1 MKRSIARS
9 TMAYLLTASLL
20 AAPLTA
26 AIAASRPSQT
36 LPMPHFRAEND
47 WLKLPNGWIL
57 GDVSAVTLDKAGHVW
72 VLHRPRTLAPA
83 DRARAAPPV
92 LEFLADG
99 TYLKGFGGDGA
110 GYDWPLNEHSIA
122 VDGRGHVWI
131 TGNSLAPGKADDALL
146 EFDGDGHFLRQM
158 GGRGTSKGDAD
169 VTSLDAAADLFV
181 DDAAHEIYIADGYG
195 NRRIIVFDSETGRFK
210 RMWSAF
216 GAPPPADPAPKP
228 RTPGAPFSPET
239 GEGPQGFNTVHAVE
253 ISHDGLVY
261 VADRSNQRVQVF
273 TKAGRYLRQAF
284 VDRNEASPATASSI
298 AFSPDAKQRY
308 LYVADLGNSKLVVF
322 DRARLVPIG
331 SIGSKGDAPGQ
342 FITPHLIAS
351 GRDGTIYVA
360 DPLGR
365 RLTRLIPDDK

>member
-9 TMAYLLTASLL
+9 AVMRLLALPLLTVMATGVL
-20 AAPLTA
+20 AALP
-26 AIAASRPSQT
+26 

-47 WLKLPNGWIL
+47 WLKLPNGWML
-57 GDVSAVTLDKAGHVW
+57 GDVSAVTLDTAGHVW
-72 VLHRPRTLAPA
+72 VLHRPRMLAAA

-99 TYLKGFGGDGA
+99 TYVKGFGGDGP

-122 VDGRGHVWI
+122 VDARGHVWI
-131 TGNSLAPGKADDALL
+131 TGNSLAPGKEDDALL
-146 EFDGDGHFLRQM
+146 EFDGNGNFLRQM

-169 VTSLDAAADLFV
+169 VASLSAAADLFV
-181 DDAAHEIYIADGYG
+181 DEAAHELYIADGYG
-195 NRRIIVFDSETGRFK
+195 NRRIIVFDSRTERFK

-228 RTPGAPFSPET
+228 RAVGVPLSPET
-239 GEGPQGFNTVHAVE
+239 GEGPHGFNTIHAVE
-253 ISHDGLVY
+253 ISRDGLVY
-261 VADRSNQRVQVF
+261 VADRSNSRIQVF
-273 TKAGRYLRQAF
+273 TKAGRYLRQVF

-298 AFSPDAKQRY
+298 AFSRDAKQRY
-308 LYVADLGNSKLVVF
+308 LYVADLGNAKLVVF
-322 DRARLVPIG
+322 DRARLEPIG
-331 SIGSKGDAPGQ
+331 TIGSKGDAPGQ
-342 FITPHLIAS
+342 FITPHLIAT